1 MSFKILKFNCCGLD
15 VHKTWIYACIGITDS
30 NNRTEY
36 KQARFSSFT
45 KGLNE
50 LCDLASL
57 SCSAR
62 RFSDRFLL
70 RRQYQPAGCLRP
82 STLLPGE
89 NESNANIL
97 KKIGCPVFQNPSH
110 QKRRHQ
116 KNTKII
122 RRFSNGKAASA
133 VSRSMRQTAENSRT
147 ESGGHGQRPAPEL
160 SAQIRSV
167 ETPQTGAPDQNRRRK
182 MRAIEIFLRLPHKSC
197 PVRTVPYP
205 G

>member
-1 MSFKILKFNCCGLD
+1 MFSPHSHLSVKSKVPTIPGSHSRGL
-15 VHKTWIYACIGITDS
+15 Y
-30 NNRTEY
+30 R
-36 KQARFSSFT
+36 
-45 KGLNE
+45 L
-50 LCDLASL
+50 DLASL
-57 SCSAR
+57 SCSASR
-62 RFSDRFLL
+62 SSDRFST

-82 STLLPGE
+82 STLLPGK
-89 NESNANIL
+89 NESDASIL
-97 KKIGCPVFQNPSH
+97 KKIGCPVFQNLSH